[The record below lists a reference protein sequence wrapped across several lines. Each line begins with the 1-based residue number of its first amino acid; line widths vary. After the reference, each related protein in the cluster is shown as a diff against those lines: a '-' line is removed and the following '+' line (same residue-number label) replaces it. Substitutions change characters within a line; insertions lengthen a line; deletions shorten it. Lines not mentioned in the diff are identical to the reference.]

1 MHGLVFMFVFEE
13 CFGMVRVVQTVDVVS
28 QDLEWLINGIM
39 SASRGM
45 LEVVAVVSKDLSIL
59 AVRSSGRDYSDEV
72 EAAGGVIMSIVSSVL
87 RGVDFS
93 SPQRV
98 RVQLDD
104 KRYLIVYPYMDYF
117 IVCLTIRSPKIGFIE
132 LILEYYSS
140 ENRENLLNM
149 PQILL
154 KDRYT

>member
-1 MHGLVFMFVFEE
+1 
-13 CFGMVRVVQTVDVVS
+13 MVRVVQTVDVVS